1 MIKDLDISISSGR
14 FKKIREWNRKRNYY
28 FKEVKLNIKIYIAKL
43 IWDKRRKSI
52 FDIKSIKTVLL
63 LRNEGTIGDIV
74 VSTPLV
80 KRLSESGYTVDLLV
94 TKSSS
99 EAVKYNPYV
108 RHIYEAGD
116 CNNEVFLKKFSHTVA
131 ESTIKQLNQNNYDL
145 VIDLCLFDIPVHRM
159 MLFRD
164 ISAKSVLGFNKW
176 GCINHYSKSI
186 PFENGKEHVTN
197 AISLVAK
204 NMDLGFYNRHSYD
217 LHIPDAIA
225 FEVRNYLSAWEGKI
239 KVVINAFTGSPERNL
254 SREQLTQTIEMLNE
268 NSNNIVII
276 ILDHKKELDVPLPY
290 NVLINPFN
298 SLHHVMELIKN
309 VDLVISPDTS
319 IVHISAAWK
328 KPLISVYKNVTD
340 NNDLW
345 APGYKEAI
353 QIIVNKRKISDVRN
367 VSEIILQE
375 TEKMGVL
382 KNGTA

>member
-186 PFENGKEHVTN
+186 PFENGKEHVKN

-217 LHIPDAIA
+217 LHIPDAIS

-367 VSEIILQE
+367 VPEIILQE

>member
-367 VSEIILQE
+367 VPEIILQE

>member
-1 MIKDLDISISSGR
+1 
-14 FKKIREWNRKRNYY
+14 
-28 FKEVKLNIKIYIAKL
+28 
-43 IWDKRRKSI
+43 
-52 FDIKSIKTVLL
+52 
-63 LRNEGTIGDIV
+63 
-74 VSTPLV
+74 
-80 KRLSESGYTVDLLV
+80 
-94 TKSSS
+94 
-99 EAVKYNPYV
+99 
-108 RHIYEAGD
+108 
-116 CNNEVFLKKFSHTVA
+116 
-131 ESTIKQLNQNNYDL
+131 
-145 VIDLCLFDIPVHRM
+145 
-159 MLFRD
+159 
-164 ISAKSVLGFNKW
+164 
-176 GCINHYSKSI
+176 
-186 PFENGKEHVTN
+186 
-197 AISLVAK
+197 
-204 NMDLGFYNRHSYD
+204 
-217 LHIPDAIA
+217 
-225 FEVRNYLSAWEGKI
+225 
-239 KVVINAFTGSPERNL
+239 
-254 SREQLTQTIEMLNE
+254 MLNE

-367 VSEIILQE
+367 VPEIILQE

>member
-52 FDIKSIKTVLL
+52 FDMKSIKTVLL

-217 LHIPDAIA
+217 LHIPDAIS

-367 VSEIILQE
+367 VPEIILQE

>member
-80 KRLSESGYTVDLLV
+80 KRLSESGYTVDLPV

-131 ESTIKQLNQNNYDL
+131 ESTIKQLNHNNYDL

-309 VDLVISPDTS
+309 VDLVISSDTS

-367 VSEIILQE
+367 VPEIILQE

>member
-43 IWDKRRKSI
+43 IWDKRRKSF

-108 RHIYEAGD
+108 RNIYEAGD

-131 ESTIKQLNQNNYDL
+131 ESTIKQLNKNNYDL

-367 VSEIILQE
+367 VPEIILQE

>member
-1 MIKDLDISISSGR
+1 M
-14 FKKIREWNRKRNYY
+14 
-28 FKEVKLNIKIYIAKL
+28 
-43 IWDKRRKSI
+43 
-52 FDIKSIKTVLL
+52 
-63 LRNEGTIGDIV
+63 
-74 VSTPLV
+74 
-80 KRLSESGYTVDLLV
+80 
-94 TKSSS
+94 
-99 EAVKYNPYV
+99 
-108 RHIYEAGD
+108 
-116 CNNEVFLKKFSHTVA
+116 
-131 ESTIKQLNQNNYDL
+131 
-145 VIDLCLFDIPVHRM
+145 
-159 MLFRD
+159 
-164 ISAKSVLGFNKW
+164 
-176 GCINHYSKSI
+176 
-186 PFENGKEHVTN
+186 TN

-204 NMDLGFYNRHSYD
+204 NMDLDIYNRHSYD

-276 ILDHKKELDVPLPY
+276 ILDHKKELDVPLPC

-367 VSEIILQE
+367 VPEIILQE

>member
-43 IWDKRRKSI
+43 IWDKRRKSF

-108 RHIYEAGD
+108 RNIYEAGD

-131 ESTIKQLNQNNYDL
+131 ESTIKQLNKNNYDL

-164 ISAKSVLGFNKW
+164 ISAKSILGFNKW

-367 VSEIILQE
+367 VPEIILQE

>member
-131 ESTIKQLNQNNYDL
+131 ESTIKKLNQNNYDL

-204 NMDLGFYNRHSYD
+204 NMDLDIYNRHSYD

-367 VSEIILQE
+367 VPEIILQE

>member
-43 IWDKRRKSI
+43 IWDKRRKSF

-108 RHIYEAGD
+108 RNIYEDGD

-164 ISAKSVLGFNKW
+164 ISAKSILGFNKW

-367 VSEIILQE
+367 VPEIILQE
-375 TEKMGVL
+375 TERMGVL